1 MVVKRA
7 LIMAVFLSISFLFL
21 PYLLRAQPMAVA
33 EPPKGKPE
41 TKLVIKGSGFKP
53 EEIIEI
59 ILKLSEEEKIGLGTT
74 KVDFIKTDLQGNFEA
89 ETAFPVFA
97 KPGVYEVLILG
108 DKGSECKLTIEV
120 LPK

>member
-1 MVVKRA
+1 MGLKLTLKGFIFSVVA
-7 LIMAVFLSISFLFL
+7 LLFL
-21 PYLLRAQPMAVA
+21 GSTVWAQPRAVA

-41 TKLVIKGSGFKP
+41 AKLVIKGSGFEP

-74 KVDFIKTDLQGNFEA
+74 KVDFIKTDSQGNFEA

-108 DKGSECKLTIEV
+108 DKGSKCSLTIEV

>member
-1 MVVKRA
+1 MGLK
-7 LIMAVFLSISFLFL
+7 LILRGVILCVATLFFLSSS
-21 PYLLRAQPMAVA
+21 LLAQPTVLAD
-33 EPPKGKPE
+33 PPKGKPE
-41 TKLVIKGSGFKP
+41 AKLVIKGSGFQP

-74 KVDFIKTDLQGNFEA
+74 KVDFIKTDSQGNFEA

-108 DKGSECKLTIEV
+108 DKGSKCSLTIEV